1 MLKKPFQSS
10 PRASL
15 SLLALYSSASVWNL
29 CLAMMQV
36 LVPLYALSLG
46 FSALRIGSLVAVPAL
61 AHVMI
66 RFMGGAFADRFG
78 ERRVLQGCYV
88 LLILAAVVLLWAEDF
103 ATLLIAQATA
113 NLSQASFWISSQ
125 SLVSQ
130 LPGSNMGKK
139 LGRLTACNYGGNL
152 IGLNLGGLCAAL
164 LGYAGS
170 FLALT
175 VLTLVCFLLGLALPD
190 VDPKPSH
197 RTVWQIT
204 SGIGRFL
211 RYPQVWLVISVSY
224 AAALPV
230 SLTVSVYP
238 IYLSELG
245 YGEQW
250 IGTALSFRAM
260 GPVLIGLALGS
271 LITAA
276 RRKGLYA
283 LGMSALGLSLVGSG
297 LTERILLI
305 GFCIGVLGAA
315 GGMLDLLYQ
324 VLASEMS
331 NAGDRSMAMASMGLG
346 WNLSFLSIPVMVTWL
361 VEVQGF
367 QFALLST
374 GAVSLLAALGTPM
387 WHRLLEPVRETS
399 RMVSLPTGQG

>member
-10 PRASL
+10 PRVSV
-15 SLLALYSSASVWNL
+15 SLLALYSSASLWNL
-29 CLAMMQV
+29 CLAMIQV
-36 LVPLYALSLG
+36 LVPLYALFLG
-46 FSALRIGSLVAVPAL
+46 FSALRIGSLVALPAL
-61 AHVMI
+61 GHLTM
-66 RFMGGAFADRFG
+66 RFMGGALADRFG
-78 ERRVLQGCYV
+78 ERRVLQGCYL
-88 LLILAAVVLLWAEDF
+88 LLILGAVVLLWAKDF
-103 ATLLIAQATA
+103 GTLLIAQTTT

-164 LGYAGS
+164 LGYEAS

-175 VLTLVCFLLGLALPD
+175 VLTFVCFLLGFALPD

-211 RYPQVWLVISVSY
+211 RYPHVWLVISVSY

-230 SLTVSVYP
+230 SLAASVYP

-250 IGTALSFRAM
+250 IGAALSFRAV

-271 LITAA
+271 LVTSA

-297 LTERILLI
+297 FTERILVI
-305 GFCIGVLGAA
+305 GLCIGVLGAA
-315 GGMLDLLYQ
+315 GGMMDILYQ
-324 VLASEMS
+324 VIASEVS
-331 NAGDRSMAMASMGLG
+331 SAEDRSMAMASMGLG
-346 WNLSFLSIPVMVTWL
+346 WNLSFLSIPVMVTWF
-361 VEVQGF
+361 VELHGF

-374 GAVSLLAALGTPM
+374 GAVSLLVALGTPV
-387 WHRLLEPVRETS
+387 WHRLLEPARPTS
-399 RMVSLPTGQG
+399 DMVSLPTGQG